1 MGTIDKLTDSDM
13 KELTRPP
20 RYYRKGERS
29 RILRISRDHP
39 YYRTSNRGGISE
51 PRLIMA
57 THLGRNLTKDDI
69 VYLKDG
75 NVNNNLVNNMIVLT
89 KREYHNIQSCA
100 RLERT
105 RDRIIS
111 KIAVYKQRITDS
123 GIDPDTLTRETSTD
137 RCREVDRDKEA
148 FDRSRHHTDDE

>member
-1 MGTIDKLTDSDM
+1 MD
-13 KELTRPP
+13 ELIRRPS
-20 RYYRKGERS
+20 YYSKGERS
-29 RILRISRDHP
+29 KVVRIDRDHP
-39 YYRTSNRGGISE
+39 YYRTSNKGSISE

-57 THLGRNLTKDDI
+57 EHLGRNLTKDDI

-75 NVNNNLVNNMIVLT
+75 DHSNNSVDNMIVLT

-100 RLERT
+100 RLERA

-123 GIDPDTLTRETSTD
+123 GIDPDTLTREASTD

-148 FDRSRHHTDDE
+148 YDRGRHHTGDE